1 MSNTLIKLS
10 RVLEKTG
17 LSRTSVYTNPT
28 FPKPIK
34 LSARAV
40 AWVEG
45 EVDGWIATR
54 IAESRC
60 AVDDRCAPERH

>member
-1 MSNTLIKLS
+1 MSNTLIKLA

-34 LSARAV
+34 LGRRIYWRLAELK
-40 AWVEG
+40 AWVAAG
-45 EVDGWIATR
+45 CPDVATW
-54 IAESRC
+54 E
-60 AVDDRCAPERH
+60 ETKTGT

>member
-1 MSNTLIKLS
+1 MSNTLIKLA

-40 AWVEG
+40 AWVEL
-45 EVDGWIATR
+45 EIDEWIAKR
-54 IAESRC
+54 IEASRGG
-60 AVDDRCAPERH
+60 VSN